1 MLSFLDALKRAVV
14 GQPFMTRRIPDKP
27 MPKRLALPLLS
38 ANPLSSMAYAPD
50 EIILTL
56 AVAGLAALHVAPWV
70 GVAVAVIMLLIILSY
85 RESVKA
91 YPSGG
96 GDYEI
101 AKTNIGPRA
110 GIIVAAAL
118 MVDFV
123 LTVAVST
130 SSAAHYIIAMFPA
143 LAGSQGIIAG
153 CGVVILTL
161 INLRGRGKNRTLA
174 SIPVILFVAALV
186 VLIVVGS
193 IRAATGTLE
202 RLASADFEVLPE
214 AGFDSGLTGLL
225 GVLVVLRAFSTG
237 SAAMTGIE
245 GPISNVHAL
254 KAPRARNA
262 RAILLMLGFTAAAIS
277 IGLMFLARA
286 ADIRV
291 TEDPHQ
297 NLRLNGGPIP
307 ENYVQ
312 DPVLGQLAHAVFGL
326 NSPLFY
332 VLGVLTVLVLATA
345 GHMAFRS
352 FPNLASLL
360 AHDGYLPRQLRRR
373 GDRLGYSNGILALGL
388 AALCLVVVFQAH
400 LTSLIQLYVVGVF
413 VSFTLSQLGMLRHWG
428 RKARNTASK
437 AARLRI
443 ARARILNL
451 VGLIITATV
460 LFVVLLTRLTLGA
473 WLAIAAI
480 AVLYLVMHSIH
491 EHYEQVE
498 RELKIDDLQY
508 SRALPSRVHAL
519 ILVSSIRK
527 PVLRAVASARAS
539 RPSRIEALVVDVDNV
554 STERT
559 LQAWDKLDLPVPIR
573 VLASPYRE
581 TTSPITDYIRSI
593 RARYPRDLVVVY
605 IPEYV
610 VGHWWE
616 QLVHNQTALRIKTRL
631 HFEPGVVVASVPW
644 QLQSSRE
651 LIAQYDD
658 AAADSAESSVSAG
671 SITPAPSAPSSKIP
685 PKESHGS

>member
-14 GQPFMTRRIPDKP
+14 GQPFKTRRIPDKP
-27 MPKRLALPLLS
+27 MSKRLALPLLS
-38 ANPLSSMAYAPD
+38 ANPLSSVAYAPD

-56 AVAGLAALHVAPWV
+56 AVAGLAAMHLAPWV
-70 GVAVAVIMLLIILSY
+70 GVAVAVIMFVIILSY

-110 GIIVAAAL
+110 GVIVAAAL
-118 MVDFV
+118 LVDFV
-123 LTVAVST
+123 LTVAVSM
-130 SSAAHYIIAMFPA
+130 SSAAHYVIAMFPG
-143 LAGSQGIIAG
+143 LAGSQGLIAG

-161 INLRGRGKNRTLA
+161 LNLRGRAKNRLLATL
-174 SIPVILFVAALV
+174 PVVLFVTALLA
-186 VLIVVGS
+186 LIIVGS
-193 IRAATGTLE
+193 IRAATGTLAHV
-202 RLASADFEVLPE
+202 ASADFEIVPE
-214 AGFDSGLTGLL
+214 ANLESGLTGFL

-237 SAAMTGIE
+237 AAAMTGIE
-245 GPISNVHAL
+245 GPISNVQAL
-254 KAPRARNA
+254 KPPRARNA
-262 RAILLMLGFTAAAIS
+262 GIILLLLGVTAAVLS

-286 ADIRV
+286 ANIQV
-291 TEDPHQ
+291 AEDPHE
-297 NLRLNGGPIP
+297 NLRLNGGEIP
-307 ENYVQ
+307 ANYVQ

-332 VLGVLTVLVLATA
+332 VLGVLTILVLITA

-373 GDRLGYSNGILALGL
+373 GDRLGYSNGIFALGL
-388 AALCLVVVFQAH
+388 AALLLVIVFQAH

-428 RKARNTASK
+428 RKSRHTADK
-437 AARLRI
+437 HIRLRI
-443 ARARILNL
+443 ARSRVLNF
-451 VGLIITATV
+451 VGFVITAMV
-460 LFVVLLTRLTLGA
+460 LFIVLLTRLTLGA

-480 AVLYLVMHSIH
+480 GILYLIMHSIH
-491 EHYEQVE
+491 AHYEQVE
-498 RELKIDDLQY
+498 RELKIENVQN
-508 SRALPSRVHAL
+508 SRTLPSRVHAL

-527 PVLRAVASARAS
+527 PVLRAVAFARAS
-539 RPSRIEALVVDVDNV
+539 RPSRLEALVVDVETEA
-554 STERT
+554 TERT
-559 LQAWDKLDLPVPIR
+559 LKAWDALELPVPIR

-581 TTSPITDYIRSI
+581 VTAPISDYIRSI

-651 LIAQYDD
+651 LIAQYD
-658 AAADSAESSVSAG
+658 AAAEDSAENIVTQDSAE
-671 SITPAPSAPSSKIP
+671 TT
-685 PKESHGS
+685 KESHGS

>member
-14 GQPFMTRRIPDKP
+14 GQPFKTRRIPDKP
-27 MPKRLALPLLS
+27 MSKRLALPLLS
-38 ANPLSSMAYAPD
+38 ANPLSSVAYAPD

-56 AVAGLAALHVAPWV
+56 AVAGLAAMHLAPWV
-70 GVAVAVIMLLIILSY
+70 GVAVAVIMFVIILSY

-110 GIIVAAAL
+110 GVIVAAAL
-118 MVDFV
+118 LVDFV
-123 LTVAVST
+123 LTVAVSM
-130 SSAAHYIIAMFPA
+130 SSAAHYVIAMFPG
-143 LAGSQGIIAG
+143 LAGSQGLIAG

-161 INLRGRGKNRTLA
+161 LNLRGRAKNRLLATL
-174 SIPVILFVAALV
+174 PVVLFVTALLA
-186 VLIVVGS
+186 LIIVGS
-193 IRAATGTLE
+193 IRAATGTLAHV
-202 RLASADFEVLPE
+202 ASADFEIVPE
-214 AGFDSGLTGLL
+214 ANLESGLTGFL

-237 SAAMTGIE
+237 AAAMTGIE
-245 GPISNVHAL
+245 GPISNVQAL
-254 KAPRARNA
+254 KPPRARNA
-262 RAILLMLGFTAAAIS
+262 GIILLLLGVTAAVLS

-286 ADIRV
+286 ANIQV
-291 TEDPHQ
+291 AEDPHE
-297 NLRLNGGPIP
+297 NLRLNGGEIP
-307 ENYVQ
+307 ANYVQ

-326 NSPLFY
+326 KSPLFY
-332 VLGVLTVLVLATA
+332 VLGVLTILVLITA

-373 GDRLGYSNGILALGL
+373 GDRLGYSNGIFALGL
-388 AALCLVVVFQAH
+388 AALLLVIVFQAH

-428 RKARNTASK
+428 RKARHTADK
-437 AARLRI
+437 HIRLRI
-443 ARARILNL
+443 ARSRVLNL
-451 VGLIITATV
+451 VGLVITAMV
-460 LFVVLLTRLTLGA
+460 LFIVLLTRLTLGA

-480 AVLYLVMHSIH
+480 GILYLIMHSIH
-491 EHYEQVE
+491 AHYEQVE
-498 RELKIDDLQY
+498 RELKIENVQN
-508 SRALPSRVHAL
+508 SRTLPSRVHAL

-527 PVLRAVASARAS
+527 PVLRAVAFARAS
-539 RPSRIEALVVDVDNV
+539 RPSRLEALVVDVE
-554 STERT
+554 SEATERT
-559 LQAWDKLDLPVPIR
+559 LKAWDALELPVPIR

-581 TTSPITDYIRSI
+581 TTAPITDYIRSI

-651 LIAQYDD
+651 LIAQYD
-658 AAADSAESSVSAG
+658 AAAEDSAENIVTQG
-671 SITPAPSAPSSKIP
+671 STETT
-685 PKESHGS
+685 KESHGP

>member
-14 GQPFMTRRIPDKP
+14 GQPFITRRIPDKP
-27 MPKRLALPLLS
+27 MPKKLALPLLS
-38 ANPLSSMAYAPD
+38 ANPLSSVAYAPD

-70 GVAVAVIMLLIILSY
+70 GVAVAVIMFIIILSY

-101 AKTNIGPRA
+101 AKKNIGPRA

-123 LTVAVST
+123 LTVAVSM
-130 SSAAHYIIAMFPA
+130 SSASHYVIAMFPA
-143 LAGSQGIIAG
+143 LAGSQGLIAG

-161 INLRGRGKNRTLA
+161 LNLRGRTKNRTLA
-174 SIPVILFVAALV
+174 TLPVILFVTALL

-193 IRAATGTLE
+193 IRAATGTL
-202 RLASADFEVLPE
+202 LHVASADFTVVPE
-214 AGFDSGLTGLL
+214 PGLESGLTGFL

-245 GPISNVHAL
+245 GPISNVQSL
-254 KAPRARNA
+254 QPPRAKNA
-262 RAILLMLGFTAAAIS
+262 GIILLLLGVTAAVLS
-277 IGLMFLARA
+277 SGLMLLARA
-286 ADIRV
+286 AKIRV
-291 TEDPHQ
+291 AENPHDSLQ
-297 NLRLNGGPIP
+297 LNGGPIP
-307 ENYVQ
+307 ADYVQ

-332 VLGVLTVLVLATA
+332 VLGVLTILVLATA

-388 AALCLVVVFQAH
+388 GALFLVVLFQAH

-428 RKARNTASK
+428 RKAKNTADK
-437 AARLRI
+437 RVRIRMARSRL
-443 ARARILNL
+443 LNL
-451 VGLIITATV
+451 IGFIVTVTV
-460 LFVVLLTRLTLGA
+460 LLVVLLTRFTLGA
-473 WLAIAAI
+473 WLAVAAI
-480 AVLYLVMHSIH
+480 GVLYLIMYSIH
-491 EHYEQVE
+491 DHYEKVE

-527 PVLRAVASARAS
+527 PVLRAVAFARAS
-539 RPSRIEALVVDVDNV
+539 RPSRLEALVVDVDAD

-559 LQAWDKLDLPVPIR
+559 LKAWDKLDLPVPIR

-581 TTSPITDYIRSI
+581 TTAPITDYIRSI

-651 LIAQYDD
+651 LMAQYDD
-658 AAADSAESSVSAG
+658 AAPDLPSDLVPQG
-671 SITPAPSAPSSKIP
+671 SPHTRTTEGSK
-685 PKESHGS
+685 ETHGS